1 MREVTWIRRLALFGA
16 ILCFGV
22 VVLGGYTRLSNSG
35 LGCPDWP
42 GCFGHVAPTGSPEHY
57 ATASD
62 VRKAWVEM
70 IHRYFASTLGL
81 VIVVVAALSIRAR
94 RERGVSVGFA
104 LVLLALVV
112 LQGILGMLTVTWL
125 LKPLIVTGHLLGGLT
140 TFAMLLWLWLTM
152 RAQHRR
158 VDGGSVLTGNRLV
171 EDGSRVRLWATLA
184 LAALAL
190 QVFLGGWTSSNYAAV
205 ACPDFP
211 QCQAQWIPDADYK
224 DAFVLWR
231 GLGIN
236 YAGGVLDHPARVAIH
251 FTHRLGAALA
261 TLLLL
266 VAAFGALR
274 GLGRGARWAGIA
286 VLAALALQ
294 LSIGI
299 FMVLQAFPLPL
310 AAAHNAG
317 AALLVAATV
326 LLNRRLRP
334 VADFV

>member
-1 MREVTWIRRLALFGA
+1 MREVNWIRRLALFGA

-42 GCFGHVAPTGSPEHY
+42 GCFGHVAPTGSAEHY

-81 VIVVVAALSIRAR
+81 LIVLITAFSIRAR

-104 LVLLALVV
+104 VALLALVV

-125 LKPLIVTGHLLGGLT
+125 LKPLIVTGH
-140 TFAMLLWLWLTM
+140 
-152 RAQHRR
+152 
-158 VDGGSVLTGNRLV
+158 RLV
-171 EDGSRVRLWATLA
+171 ETGSRARLWATLA
-184 LAALAL
+184 LAALGL

-211 QCQAQWIPDADYK
+211 TCQASYWPHMDFR

-231 GLGIN
+231 GLGID
-236 YAGGVLDHPARVAIH
+236 YEGGVLEHPA
-251 FTHRLGAALA
+251 
-261 TLLLL
+261 
-266 VAAFGALR
+266 
-274 GLGRGARWAGIA
+274 
-286 VLAALALQ
+286 
-294 LSIGI
+294 
-299 FMVLQAFPLPL
+299 
-310 AAAHNAG
+310 
-317 AALLVAATV
+317 
-326 LLNRRLRP
+326 
-334 VADFV
+334 